1 MRELRRNKQ
10 VIHYSTYNGKTEV
23 TDEYG
28 NKTGEYVISYNE
40 PIKTY
45 WNVAFADSDAE
56 VEMFGIDSKN
66 ILRITADRDCPIDD
80 ASILWYG
87 ITPHTPFAENAPDHN
102 YKVVGARPSLNGFV
116 FYASKI
122 DTFAEQP
129 EVEDEDIDE
138 PIG

>member
-1 MRELRRNKQ
+1 MRELSRNKQ
-10 VIHYSTYNGKTEV
+10 ELYYATYKAKTEV
-23 TDEYG
+23 TDDYG
-28 NKTGEYVISYNE
+28 NKTGEYTISYNS
-40 PIKTY
+40 PVKAS

-66 ILRITADRDCPIDD
+66 ILRIVADKDCPVDD
-80 ASILWYG
+80 ASILWFG
-87 ITPHTPFAENAPDHN
+87 ITPHDPFAENAPDHN
-102 YKVVGARPSLNGFV
+102 YKVVGARPSLNGFM

-129 EVEDEDIDE
+129 EVKDENNDE